1 MEIIFKGIVKKHAFY
16 GFIATVAFC
25 VAGIRCGS
33 SLTPSHSAAAAIP
46 VAGEKIFVGLPLDS
60 SDINALDG
68 WPDDKSSQ
76 NLLLVNYRTMYENLL
91 VEFRRSEKFG
101 LYEIVEDSL
110 AATTVISPVLM
121 RSSLNKDT
129 LTLPVCLTVKQRG
142 SKKIMARIVPARGV
156 YRARSKPKSPFH
168 FLDAL
173 LADFCRT
180 FPYKSAV
187 GAFYPS
193 KSAGD
198 ALPGR
203 P

>member
-1 MEIIFKGIVKKHAFY
+1 MKKHAIFS
-16 GFIATVAFC
+16 FIATVGFC
-25 VAGIRCGS
+25 IASIRCGS

-60 SDINALDG
+60 SNINGLEG

-101 LYEIVEDSL
+101 LYEIVDDSL
-110 AATTVISPVLM
+110 AATTVILPVLM

-129 LTLPVCLTVKQRG
+129 LTLPVRLTVKQRG
-142 SKKIMARIVPARGV
+142 PKKVVTRTVPARGV
-156 YRARSKPKSPFH
+156 YRAHSKPKSPFH

-193 KSAGD
+193 KSGD
-198 ALPGR
+198 VLPGQ

>member
-1 MEIIFKGIVKKHAFY
+1 MKKHAILNFV
-16 GFIATVAFC
+16 ATVGFC
-25 VAGIRCGS
+25 VACLRCGS

-46 VAGEKIFVGLPLDS
+46 VAGEKIFVGPPLDS
-60 SDINALDG
+60 SNINGLEG
-68 WPDDKSSQ
+68 WPHDKSSQ
-76 NLLLVNYRTMYENLL
+76 ELLLINYRTLYKNLL

-101 LYEIVEDSL
+101 LYEIVDDSL
-110 AATTVISPVLM
+110 AATTVISPVLT
-121 RSSLNKDT
+121 RCSLNKDT

-142 SKKIMARIVPARGV
+142 PKKVVTWTVPARGV
-156 YRARSKPKSPFH
+156 YRAHSKPKSPVH

-198 ALPGR
+198 VLPGQ

>member
-1 MEIIFKGIVKKHAFY
+1 MKKHAFY

>member
-1 MEIIFKGIVKKHAFY
+1 M
-16 GFIATVAFC
+16 
-25 VAGIRCGS
+25 
-33 SLTPSHSAAAAIP
+33 TPSHSAVAAIP
-46 VAGEKIFVGLPLDS
+46 VAGEKIFVGPPLDS
-60 SDINALDG
+60 SNIRGLDG

-76 NLLLVNYRTMYENLL
+76 DLLLINYRTMYKNLL

-101 LYEIVEDSL
+101 LYEIVDDSL
-110 AATTVISPVLM
+110 AATTVISPVLL

-142 SKKIMARIVPARGV
+142 SKKVVVHTIPARGV
-156 YRARSKPKSPFH
+156 YRAHSKPKSPFH

-198 ALPGR
+198 APPGQR
-203 P
+203 